1 MKLITY
7 AADTAIGLVDSP
19 GALEGEE
26 AVDLAA
32 YRARLTADGEPNL
45 ETLAA
50 FLESISM
57 N

>member
-7 AADTAIGLVDSP
+7 AADTAIGPVDSP

-50 FLESISM
+50 F
-57 N
+57 

>member
-1 MKLITY
+1 MKLIAY
-7 AADTAIGLVDSP
+7 AADTAIGPVDSP

-50 FLESISM
+50 FLESTSM

>member
-7 AADTAIGLVDSP
+7 AAGTAIGPVDSP

-26 AVDLAA
+26 AVGLAA

-50 FLESISM
+50 FLDNTSM

>member
-1 MKLITY
+1 MKRITY
-7 AADTAIGLVDSP
+7 VADTAIGPVDSR

-45 ETLAA
+45 KTLAA

>member
-1 MKLITY
+1 MKLVAC
-7 AADTAIGLVDSP
+7 AADTAIGPVDSP

-32 YRARLTADGEPNL
+32 YRATLTADGEPNL
-45 ETLAA
+45 ETIAS
-50 FLESISM
+50 FLESTSM

>member
-1 MKLITY
+1 MKLIAC
-7 AADTAIGLVDSP
+7 AADTAIGPIDSP

-50 FLESISM
+50 FLESTSM

>member
-1 MKLITY
+1 MKLIAY
-7 AADTAIGLVDSP
+7 AAATAIGPVDSP

-45 ETLAA
+45 KTLAA